1 MLDVRVVLVLAMLVG
16 QVAELLKLVR
26 VLVRLLAM
34 FGTAASADGDCLRSS
49 EIERSVKGR
58 IQVGKPGKPWHRKVL
73 RSYSF
78 SRSCGSFPRLQFCN

>member
-34 FGTAASADGDCLRSS
+34 FGTASADGDCLRSS

-58 IQVGKPGKPWHRKVL
+58 IQVGKPGKLWHRKVL